1 MVENGII
8 STMGLNIKNTEV
20 EKLVSEVALQL
31 GVSKTEAIRQAMQDK
46 AQLLG
51 IPAPKKDPAK
61 FRAFLE
67 EMWQQYPAVREN
79 KVTKA
84 DYDALYE

>member
-1 MVENGII
+1 
-8 STMGLNIKNTEV
+8 MGLNIKNPEV
-20 EKLVSEVALQL
+20 EQLVNQVAIQL

-51 IPAPKKDPAK
+51 ISVPRKDPAK

-67 EMWQQYPAVREN
+67 DMWQKYPAILEN

-84 DYDALYE
+84 EYDAIYE